1 MIMSDLFSL
10 RKKVAMVTGAAQGI
24 GREIALGFARY
35 GADIVAIDLS
45 DEKLHSL
52 KNEIEA
58 QDRRCLILKV
68 DLGQTAQIEEM
79 VKRTVKEM
87 GRIDILANIAGV
99 NVHKAAED
107 MSEQDWD
114 FVQDINLKAL
124 FFCCQAVGKVMLRQ
138 GSGKIINMSS
148 SFGMVGFGGRTAY
161 ASSKAAVSNLT
172 KTLALEW
179 SSRGIHVN
187 ALAPGPVWTEARHE
201 LFSNPEFYANLIK
214 KVPINRTAKPVEMVG
229 PAIFLASEA
238 SSFVTGATLLV
249 DGGFCAQ

>member
-1 MIMSDLFSL
+1 MQDLFSL
-10 RKKVAMVTGAAQGI
+10 KGKVGMVTGAAQGI
-24 GREIALGFARY
+24 GREIALGFAQY
-35 GADIVAIDLS
+35 GADIVAVDLN
-45 DEKLHSL
+45 DERLQSL

-58 QDRRCLILKV
+58 QNRRCLIFKV
-68 DLGQTAQIEEM
+68 DLGQIAQIEQM
-79 VKRTVKEM
+79 VERAVKEM

-99 NVHKAAED
+99 NVHKAAEE
-107 MSEQDWD
+107 MTEQDWD
-114 FVQDINLKAL
+114 FVQNINLKAL

-138 GSGKIINMSS
+138 GSGRIINMSS

-179 SSRGIHVN
+179 SSKGIQVN
-187 ALAPGPVWTEARHE
+187 AIAPGPVWTEARHE
-201 LFSNPEFYANLIK
+201 LFSNPEFYATLVK
-214 KVPINRTAKPVEMVG
+214 KVPMNRTAKPVEIVG

-238 SSFVTGATLLV
+238 SSFVTGETLLV